1 MNYKVFFA
9 FQMDVEDKFG
19 KGFIQS
25 AIEIAIAKFRSEG
38 TNVSLDFG
46 FRKTPGTP
54 LLIDEMLRKSNE
66 SDMVI
71 VDLTYTSAKE
81 FLAAEIIGE
90 DADSTSI
97 RIPKGDRKLSPNPNV
112 LLETGYAWAKKG
124 TYRTLAVMNEAYG
137 SPSDLP
143 VDLKGFRWG
152 ITYNLNESNNE
163 NRKAVRAELA
173 KDFYDAIKAA
183 IHSESDYQRDKWKP
197 LRLHKDWSPKDY
209 QTVYLP
215 TSNIKEKIKQLRIDL
230 ERTDRP
236 QRIVGPKNSGK
247 TRLAYE
253 LYREIDSSLP
263 KVDNLEKILYY
274 DIDGSDY
281 RSIENKLLDLQ
292 TLNQRKIVIL
302 DNCPLKIH
310 KKVFNEYFYD
320 SHISLLTIS
329 NDEDGEGASHFVDQ
343 DFANEIIEKISNE
356 NGNPRN
362 TNFIIENAKG
372 NLRNALAM
380 IGKIPEGSEGFSTDY
395 NEKWNQLL
403 GADLGEPEVL
413 NLLEE
418 LSLFT
423 HVGYYDSFQP
433 QSEFLLSQTGIATRE
448 DLELIINK
456 LEEIGIVKI
465 AGDFIVLEVFVEEL
479 AFNRLEKLANE
490 DVEQFFTKITEI
502 GLSKQFSKRLI
513 ELNKLKGAHHLIE
526 ILSVEGGLLTKYEFV
541 NSDQGARIIMGLA
554 ELEPDKIL
562 NALES
567 FLNTKSNEELIEIK
581 EGRRYL
587 VWALER
593 LVFRKQTF
601 NGAAK
606 LLYRLAVAEN
616 ENIGNNAK
624 SQFIQLFQCVLP
636 ATEATLDDRIELLNE
651 LIQSENG
658 SFNIINAA
666 LDRGLMVHGF
676 TRMGGADLQAGE
688 KLQDY
693 NPTGAEIFKYWEDII
708 NYVIQLESY
717 DVLVNRLNSQ
727 IFSGNQKAMVDA
739 VEKML
744 EKKSEIDK
752 NLRQQFDYIL
762 SEKRELPKDIF
773 DKIQEL
779 LNKYTKNTIREK
791 LEFMVALAPYS
802 TYKGKDGNIIN
813 RSEVKANEFANE
825 FADLK
830 DKSWMNDLDVLLQ
843 DEQRLTFGFAKN
855 IANNNPDYS
864 ELIETAIQKLE
875 QIPFEKQNISF
886 IEGYLSGI
894 LNQDFIRDTI
904 SRFLKNDKVNYH
916 SIKLTRYLLLEI
928 NDLEILYPLIEKNP
942 NYAISLQYL
951 SIKTLSEDEILNFI
965 EWLKNIEPYGWWVA
979 IDLCEFNFK
988 KELDL
993 TDKVLNLFSK
1003 LLQREGVLKG
1013 EGTYNAFS
1021 MRQYVELLRKLEAKG
1036 LDDST
1041 VQFLANEVISATK
1054 ELSLKHENSI
1064 EDILEIIL
1072 KDYWNI
1078 SWPIIALEMQRNDF
1092 YGWYNLKKLLKAYHN
1107 FEESKLLDWM
1117 DQYPFES
1124 PQKII
1129 QFIQFS
1135 VKNQDEEVWSAL
1147 AMEMFNR
1154 FAENDVFL
1162 QNLSSVLHSY
1172 FWSGSLVPLFES
1184 RINLLEQLLN
1194 HPQVKI
1200 QEFAKENIIDFEE
1213 KIEREKRKDENY
1225 GLE

>member
-9 FQMDVEDKFG
+9 FQMDIEDKFG

-25 AIEIAIAKFRSEG
+25 AIEIAITRFKAEG

-81 FLAAEIIGE
+81 FLAAEIVGE
-90 DADSTSI
+90 DADSTWIS
-97 RIPKGDRKLSPNPNV
+97 IPKGDRKPSPNPNV

-124 TYRTLAVMNEAYG
+124 TYRTLVVMNEAYG

-163 NRKAVRAELA
+163 NRKAIRTELA

-215 TSNIKEKIKQLRIDL
+215 TLSIKSKIKQLRIDL
-230 ERTDRP
+230 EFTDRP

-253 LYREIDSSLP
+253 LYRGIDSSLP
-263 KVDNLEKILYY
+263 KADNLEKILYY

-281 RSIENKLLDLQ
+281 RSIENKLLDLL
-292 TLNQRKIVIL
+292 TVNQRKIVIL

-310 KKVFNEYFYD
+310 EKVFNEYFYD
-320 SHISLLTIS
+320 THVSLLTIS

-380 IGKIPEGSEGFSTDY
+380 IGKIPEGAEGFSTDY

-403 GADLGEPEVL
+403 GTDLSAPEVL

-423 HVGYYDSFQP
+423 HVGYYDRFQS

-448 DLELIINK
+448 NLEVIINK
-456 LEEIGIVKI
+456 LEEKGIIKI
-465 AGDFIVLEVFVEEL
+465 TGDFIVLEVFVEDL

-490 DVEQFFTKITEI
+490 DLDLFFTKITEI

-513 ELNKLKGAHHLIE
+513 ELNKLKGTHQLIE
-526 ILSVEGGLLTKYEFV
+526 ILSREDGLLTKYEFV
-541 NSDQGARIIMGLA
+541 NSDQGARIIMSLA
-554 ELEPDKIL
+554 ELEPEKIL
-562 NALES
+562 KALES
-567 FLNTKSNEELIEIK
+567 FLNTKSIEKLIEIR

-636 ATEATLDDRIELLNE
+636 ATEATLEDRIELLNE
-651 LIQSENG
+651 LIHSEKG
-658 SFNIINAA
+658 EFNIINAA
-666 LDRGLMVHGF
+666 LDRGLMVRGF

-693 NPTGAEIFKYWEDII
+693 NPTGEEIFKYWGDII
-708 NYVIQLESY
+708 NYLIQCESY
-717 DVLVNRLNSQ
+717 DVLVNRLNSH
-727 IFSGNQKAMVDA
+727 IFSGNQKAMIEA

-744 EKKSEIDK
+744 EKKSELDK

-762 SEKRELPKDIF
+762 SEKRELPKRII

-779 LNKYTKNTIREK
+779 LNKYSKDTIREK
-791 LEFMVALAPYS
+791 LEFMVAIAPYS
-802 TYKGKDGNIIN
+802 TYKNEEGNIIN
-813 RSEVKANEFANE
+813 RSEVKADEFAYELANSE
-825 FADLK
+825 

-843 DEQRLTFGFAKN
+843 DEQRLTFGFGKS
-855 IANNNPDYS
+855 ISANNADYN
-864 ELIETAIQKLE
+864 ELIEIVIQKLE
-875 QIPFEKQNISF
+875 QIPYEKQNVSF
-886 IEGYLSGI
+886 IEGYLAGI
-894 LNQDFIRDTI
+894 SNQEFIRDII
-904 SRFLKNDKVNYH
+904 SKFLKNDKVNYH
-916 SIKLTRYLLLEI
+916 SIRLTRYLLVKI
-928 NDLEILYPLIEKNP
+928 NDLEILYPIIEENP
-942 NYAISLQYL
+942 NYVISLQYL
-951 SIKTLSEDEILNFI
+951 SIKTLTEDEIITFM
-965 EWLKNIEPYGWWVA
+965 EWLKSIEPHGWCVA
-979 IDLCEFNFK
+979 IDLCDFNFK
-988 KELDL
+988 KGLDSSDKILDL
-993 TDKVLNLFSK
+993 FGVLLK
-1003 LLQREGVLKG
+1003 REGILKG
-1013 EGTYNAFS
+1013 EGTYNSFS
-1021 MRQYVELLRKLEAKG
+1021 MYQYVELLRKLEDKG
-1036 LDDST
+1036 LDETT
-1041 VQFLANEVISATK
+1041 VKFLSNEVIIATK
-1054 ELSLKHENSI
+1054 ELSLKHENNI
-1064 EDILEIIL
+1064 KDILEIIL
-1072 KDYWNI
+1072 RNYWNI
-1078 SWPIIALEMQRNDF
+1078 SWPIIGLEMQKDDF
-1092 YGWYNLKKLLKAYHN
+1092 YGWYSLKKLLKAYN
-1107 FEESKLLDWM
+1107 TYEDKLLLDWM
-1117 DQYPFES
+1117 DEYPNDS

-1129 QFIQFS
+1129 QFIQIS
-1135 VKNQDEEVWSAL
+1135 VKNEDGEAWSAL
-1147 AMEMFNR
+1147 AIEMFNR
-1154 FAENDVFL
+1154 FADNNDFL
-1162 QNLSSVLHSY
+1162 VKLSNTLHSY
-1172 FWSGSLVPLFES
+1172 FWSGSLVPLLTS
-1184 RINLLEQLLN
+1184 RINLLQQLLD
-1194 HPQVKI
+1194 HPHVNI
-1200 QEFAKENIIDFEE
+1200 QEFAKENIVYFEE
-1213 KIEREKRKDENY
+1213 KIRREKRIDENY